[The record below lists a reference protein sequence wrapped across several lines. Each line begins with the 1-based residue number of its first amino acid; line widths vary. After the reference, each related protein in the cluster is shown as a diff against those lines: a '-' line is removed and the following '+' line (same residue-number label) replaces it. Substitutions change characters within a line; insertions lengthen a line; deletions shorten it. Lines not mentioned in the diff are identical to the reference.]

1 MSDWY
6 DWMLWCRIDYIGI
19 YDSVPILLFP
29 IIFRKYNIFNH
40 LKSSR
45 KLGDLR
51 NPYYVYYFL
60 EIATIFGKE
69 EVIRQAEKLG
79 YHMQLPVGI
88 KKIDLREMS
97 QL

>member
-1 MSDWY
+1 V
-6 DWMLWCRIDYIGI
+6 GI
-19 YDSVPILLFP
+19 ILLQFVL
-29 IIFRKYNIFNH
+29 RKYNIFNH

-60 EIATIFGKE
+60 EIATVFGKE

-88 KKIDLREMS
+88 KKIDLREMA